1 MVAAL
6 FMVTFGISNPIAAF
20 GVFLPVIGDETG
32 WSRGAISVAL
42 SINLF
47 VGAPMGFVFGAL
59 TDRHGPRLI
68 LPVTITLAGV
78 SFALASTA
86 GALWQ
91 LYLFVG
97 LMAGIGTSSFYL
109 LAASTVARWFH
120 ERRGLAM
127 GIVFT
132 GFNMGYMT
140 GGPVAAL
147 LIERVGWRTAYAAHA
162 AVFCGIAV
170 LGSLFVRFPPAF
182 RAAAGDAANAGPPPR
197 VTTLRGALADGRL
210 WVLSA
215 SWLLAGA
222 VLLMVSVHIV
232 PFSLDRGLSLDMAAL
247 TLTAYGVGAVTG
259 RIVFGLAADRFGGR
273 TAMWIC
279 TGAQVVALSGVVA
292 GPPQALLLGC
302 LFVFGFGFAGADTVF
317 VKVVPD
323 VFGLR
328 AIGAVMGVMAL
339 GWRAGASLGPAT
351 AGFVYDATGS
361 YALPFGAG
369 PVVIAASFALY
380 LTGSRRR

>member
-6 FMVTFGISNPIAAF
+6 FLVTFGISNPIAAF
-20 GVFLPVIGDETG
+20 GVFLPVIGDDTG

-42 SINLF
+42 SINLL
-47 VGAPMGFVFGAL
+47 VGAPMGFVFGTL
-59 TDRHGPRLI
+59 TDRHGPRLV
-68 LPVTITLAGV
+68 LPLTITLAGAG
-78 SFALASTA
+78 FALAATV

-97 LMAGIGTSSFYL
+97 VLAGIGTSAFYL
-109 LAASTVARWFH
+109 LAAATVARWFQ

-132 GFNMGYMT
+132 GFNVGYMT

-147 LIERVGWRTAYAAHA
+147 LIDHLGWRAAYAVHA
-162 AVFCGIAV
+162 GMFCGIAG
-170 LGSLFVRFPPAF
+170 LGSLFVRFPSAAP
-182 RAAAGDAANAGPPPR
+182 AAAGGAIGASPPAGGTTFRRALRDA
-197 VTTLRGALADGRL
+197 RL
-210 WVLSA
+210 WFLSA

-232 PFSLDRGLSLDMAAL
+232 PFSLDRGISLEAASL
-247 TLTAYGVGAVTG
+247 ALTAYGVGAVTG

-273 TAMWIC
+273 AAMWIC
-279 TGAQVVALSGVVA
+279 TGAQVAALAGVVA
-292 GPPQALLLGC
+292 GLSQPLLLAC
-302 LFVFGFGFAGADTVF
+302 LFVFGLGFAGADTVF
-317 VKVVPD
+317 VKAVPD
-323 VFGLR
+323 VFGVR
-328 AIGAVMGVMAL
+328 AIGAVMGVMTL
-339 GWRAGASLGPAT
+339 GWRGGASLGPAA

-361 YALPFGAG
+361 YTLPFGAG

-380 LTGSRRR
+380 LVGFRRR